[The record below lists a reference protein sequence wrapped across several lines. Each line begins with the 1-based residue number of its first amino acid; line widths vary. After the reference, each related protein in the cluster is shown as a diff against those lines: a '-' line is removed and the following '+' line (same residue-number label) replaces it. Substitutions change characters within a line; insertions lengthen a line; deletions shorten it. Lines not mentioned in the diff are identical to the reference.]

1 MKVAVI
7 GYRKVAES
15 PQLRAKIEEEILNL
29 IESGADTFY
38 FCGTKNGFDCL
49 CYEAVGKLAQNKN
62 IKRVLARAHYEC
74 VSIEEDIFEYL
85 IEFTE
90 ERAFCANSCSHMLTV
105 YIKPFKDIIDLSDVL
120 LTYMKASGDRQLKF
134 VVNAVKYAKIRKKK
148 IINVFKLL

>member
-7 GYRKVAES
+7 GYEKVAES

-38 FCGTKNGFDCL
+38 FCGTKNGFD
-49 CYEAVGKLAQNKN
+49 
-62 IKRVLARAHYEC
+62 
-74 VSIEEDIFEYL
+74 
-85 IEFTE
+85 
-90 ERAFCANSCSHMLTV
+90 
-105 YIKPFKDIIDLSDVL
+105 PFKDIIDLSDVL

-148 IINVFKLL
+148 IINIFKLL